1 MPAEAI
7 TKRSPEIQ
15 AARNELRRK
24 GWSQEAAAGQLGV
37 TRVHL
42 TFVLN
47 GRRQSRRI
55 LKAIQELPENPIPA

>member
-1 MPAEAI
+1 MHAKAT

-15 AARNELRRK
+15 DARNQLRRK
-24 GWSQEAAAGQLGV
+24 GWSQEAAAEQLGV

-55 LKAIQELPENPIPA
+55 LSAIQELPENPNPA

>member
-24 GWSQEAAAGQLGV
+24 GYSQEAAAVQLGV

-55 LKAIQELPENPIPA
+55 LSAIQDLPENPSPA

>member
-1 MPAEAI
+1 MTAVAI

-24 GWSQEAAAGQLGV
+24 GFSHATAASLLGV

-42 TFVLN
+42 TYVLN

-55 LKAIQELPENPIPA
+55 LEEIRNLPENPTPA

>member
-1 MPAEAI
+1 MPAEAT

-24 GWSQEAAAGQLGV
+24 GLSQEAAAGLLGV

-55 LKAIQELPENPIPA
+55 LSAIQELPENPNPA

>member
-1 MPAEAI
+1 MSAEAI

-24 GWSQEAAAGQLGV
+24 GWSQESAAGQLGV

-42 TFVLN
+42 TLVLN
-47 GRRQSRRI
+47 NRRISGRI
-55 LKAIQELPENPIPA
+55 LKAIAELPENPTPA